1 MSVVSWQRIANRE
14 VRTVPRS
21 QLHRAA
27 GDEDLVGL
35 DDDELVTR
43 LAQVLADQALAAG
56 AALPDPRTLVDDA
69 RRLLARWDAELYG
82 ACCTDDPAYRD
93 LRTELG
99 DVARVAD
106 ALLVDALSDAIATAS
121 KLPRTVTRLIA
132 AFVVKHGFEAGR
144 GLACDVW
151 SRAVAAGPVSP

>member
-1 MSVVSWQRIANRE
+1 ML
-14 VRTVPRS
+14 PRS
-21 QLHRAA
+21 ESPSGTRN
-27 GDEDLVGL
+27 EDLVGL

-82 ACCTDDPAYRD
+82 ACCTDDPTYRD

-99 DVARVAD
+99 DVARVAN
-106 ALLVDALSDAIATAS
+106 ALLVDALADALATAS

-132 AFVVKHGFEAGR
+132 AFAVKHGFQAGR

-151 SRAVAAGPVSP
+151 ARTVAAGSPTP

>member
-1 MSVVSWQRIANRE
+1 M
-14 VRTVPRS
+14 VPRS
-21 QLHRAA
+21 ESDSGTLDQ
-27 GDEDLVGL
+27 DLVGL

-43 LAQVLADQALAAG
+43 LAQVLTDQALAAG
-56 AALPDPRTLVDDA
+56 AAVPDPRTLVDDA

-99 DVARVAD
+99 DLARVAN
-106 ALLVDALSDAIATAS
+106 ALLVDALTDALATAS

-132 AFVVKHGFEAGR
+132 AFAVKYGFEAGR

-151 SRAVAAGPVSP
+151 ARTVAAGSPTP